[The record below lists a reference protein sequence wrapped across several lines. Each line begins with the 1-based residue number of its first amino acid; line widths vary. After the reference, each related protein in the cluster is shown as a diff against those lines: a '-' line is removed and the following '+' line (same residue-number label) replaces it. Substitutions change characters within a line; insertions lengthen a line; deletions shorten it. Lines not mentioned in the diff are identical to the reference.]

1 MADILYAPDREHVVT
16 TNAWAFL
23 HWLRTTRGID
33 LPDWAALQR
42 WSASDQTAFGQT
54 IAAFGRLPEAPLRLA
69 RHGGPQ
75 EALVL
80 RRADGSRL
88 AFSRDLL
95 RQSQLGSVPPAE
107 IGTGTHDVAAGGRGR
122 AARPALAPCP
132 ADPPSGRV
140 AAARRPATGRPA
152 AGRRRGVALARRVA
166 GRHHR
171 HPRGRLARPHCWPPP
186 PRSAPPF
193 WSPRRRP
200 SPRRRSSAPAA
211 ARTSPTCARS
221 SPPAA
226 RSRRR
231 AAAASTPGSS
241 PT

>member
-1 MADILYAPDREHVVT
+1 MSDILYAPDRERVVT

-42 WSASDQTAFGQT
+42 WSASDQ
-54 IAAFGRLPEAPLRLA
+54 AAFSAGDRRVRPAAGGAAAAGTACRAAGGAGAASRRWVETGVQPRPASPLSA
-69 RHGGPQ
+69 R
-75 EALVL
+75 
-80 RRADGSRL
+80 
-88 AFSRDLL
+88 
-95 RQSQLGSVPPAE
+95 SVPPA
-107 IGTGTHDVAAGGRGR
+107 GDRDGATRVHAGRRGR
-122 AARPALAPCP
+122 AARPALARCP

-140 AAARRPATGRPA
+140 AAARRPAAGRPA

-171 HPRGRLARPHCWPPP
+171 HPRGRLARHTAGHRRRGACHRPRRPGAGARRGGVPARPPP
-186 PRSAPPF
+186 PA
-193 WSPRRRP
+193 PRRPADDHRHRRP
-200 SPRRRSSAPAA
+200 ALA
-211 ARTSPTCARS
+211 
-221 SPPAA
+221 
-226 RSRRR
+226 RR